1 MSIKQI
7 FKSSWEFGSFFTPGS
22 GARQRPSESFH
33 YKQTKK
39 IIKNQKKMFKTTRD
53 IFLVLLLMPILLKY
67 CYNIVTFNEIAFIFP
82 ESGFAKTPIFI
93 V

>member
-1 MSIKQI
+1 
-7 FKSSWEFGSFFTPGS
+7 
-22 GARQRPSESFH
+22 
-33 YKQTKK
+33 
-39 IIKNQKKMFKTTRD
+39 MFKTTRD